1 MAVLPRQKRLPT
13 VLCNSTKEMG
23 RGVRLSGMLHLNFGI
38 ARYVT
43 RPISHR
49 DLPPVETTRSSA
61 APTFKIQ
68 SQWNN
73 SSSIQHNA
81 VPSNLT
87 ERDQESEKISELYL
101 HKGARDAQRF
111 APAVP
116 GSLSPAVS
124 VQLHRPGRQAAKRL
138 SESSIEE
145 KAARTGRDKT
155 QPAV

>member
-1 MAVLPRQKRLPT
+1 MSPGQSAIQISPQSKQQDLLQLQ
-13 VLCNSTKEMG
+13 
-23 RGVRLSGMLHLNFGI
+23 LSKFG
-38 ARYVT
+38 
-43 RPISHR
+43 
-49 DLPPVETTRSSA
+49 L
-61 APTFKIQ
+61 K
-68 SQWNN
+68 WNN
-73 SSSIQHNA
+73 SSLIQHNA

-87 ERDQESEKISELYL
+87 ERDQDSEKISELYL

-145 KAARTGRDKT
+145 KAARTG
-155 QPAV
+155 